1 MPQQVMGNR
10 TGKLIRVD
18 FHVPDT
24 RLIVEVLGYRHHRTK
39 LQMQIDAERV
49 NRLTLAGYLVL
60 QFTYDHVVT
69 TPDWVAEQVA
79 AALSLSRA
87 A

>member
-1 MPQQVMGNR
+1 
-10 TGKLIRVD
+10 
-18 FHVPDT
+18 
-24 RLIVEVLGYRHHRTK
+24 
-39 LQMQIDAERV
+39 MQIDAERV